1 MKVSQLLNEL
11 QAQQPNTGYAQLT
24 PNTDVLDHSKVIYIV
39 KRSHG
44 WYKIGVTKNI
54 DNRIAQMQSYSPE
67 KLSLISSLPLEGMV
81 YFVERAVLNTLKN
94 NLPVNATSGEWV
106 KLQGDIEDIK
116 NMFELV
122 VRTIVNGTRRSIRAE
137 NLRKQKLLATYGINE
152 KLTQVRIAFKK

>member
-24 PNTDVLDHSKVIYIV
+24 PNTDVLDHSKVIYI
-39 KRSHG
+39 
-44 WYKIGVTKNI
+44 

-67 KLSLISSLPLEGMV
+67 KLSLVSSLPLEGMV

>member
-1 MKVSQLLNEL
+1 
-11 QAQQPNTGYAQLT
+11 
-24 PNTDVLDHSKVIYIV
+24 
-39 KRSHG
+39 
-44 WYKIGVTKNI
+44 
-54 DNRIAQMQSYSPE
+54 
-67 KLSLISSLPLEGMV
+67 MV

>member
-1 MKVSQLLNEL
+1 MKVSQLLNDL
-11 QAQQPNTGYAQLT
+11 QAKKSKTGYAELT
-24 PNTDVLDHSKVIYIV
+24 PNTNVLDHNKMIYIV

-54 DNRIAQMQSYSPE
+54 NNRIAQMQSYSPE
-67 KLSLISSLPLEGMV
+67 KLSLVSALPLEGMV
-81 YFVERAVLNTLKN
+81 YFIERAVLNTLRN

-122 VRTIVNGTRRSIRAE
+122 VKTIVNGTRRNIRAE

-152 KLTQVRIAFKK
+152 GQSKVRIAFKK